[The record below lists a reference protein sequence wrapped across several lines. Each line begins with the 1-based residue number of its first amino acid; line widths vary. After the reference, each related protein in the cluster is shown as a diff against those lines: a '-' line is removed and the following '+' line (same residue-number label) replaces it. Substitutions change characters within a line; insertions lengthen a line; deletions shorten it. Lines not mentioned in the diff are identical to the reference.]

1 MKNWKRDNFCATVGL
16 ILIVLSFFVV
26 AYLETNW

>member
-1 MKNWKRDNFCATVGL
+1 MKNWKRDNFCATVEL